1 MELDPE
7 ELKQLHEVREV
18 CNTSYTVGWT
28 AYLLPKIREFVDEA
42 HEDMVGAL
50 HASDAVIGG
59 LTKRW
64 QQRESML
71 RGILEYVQ
79 RCEDDKKRI
88 IAEGTK
94 RENENESIPL
104 VY

>member
-1 MELDPE
+1 MDLDPE
-7 ELKQLHEVREV
+7 EVKQLHEVREV

-71 RGILEYVQ
+71 RGILDYVA
-79 RCEDDKKRI
+79 RCEEDRKRI
-88 IAEGTK
+88 LQEIEERK
-94 RENENESIPL
+94 KLYDSIP
-104 VY
+104 VEG